1 MFKFTCIQN
10 LHCINDYKLT
20 IKQQQQNGDV
30 RELVYFRIYCSSTEK
45 LKYFNT
51 AWWYFLHYCIYI
63 EREFIH
69 LKISKGVCVCEN
81 KLVHFKISWGK
92 FIKIITFISKSG
104 GGWGWG
110 GGVGLMKINTF
121 ISKSRRGR
129 GDFIIY
135 GENENTFI
143 LMLNNFV
150 LYCI

>member
-92 FIKIITFISKSG
+92 FIKIITFISKS
-104 GGWGWG
+104 WG
-110 GGVGLMKINTF
+110 GVDENKHVHFKI
-121 ISKSRRGR
+121 SE
-129 GDFIIY
+129 
-135 GENENTFI
+135 GEGGFYNLWGKWKYFH
-143 LMLNNFV
+143 LDV
-150 LYCI
+150 K